1 MFILYHFIPCTITS
15 KPVDESES
23 RPGSKSMRLSTSS
36 KLPFCTNQR
45 HLGIPAPKK
54 RKIALNQS
62 AWKEMVVRCVYFKG
76 NSSSTVGVW
85 RIHSSNTPSRSTNC
99 SLASPLCACPRMKRD
114 SPENVGKRMEKGS
127 ASIQNERINREFF
140 EKVIGK
146 SPDFWNSWT
155 DRMLRNSGWS

>member
-1 MFILYHFIPCTITS
+1 MFILSHAPSRQNPWTRVR
-15 KPVDESES
+15 VDREVN
-23 RPGSKSMRLSTSS
+23 RWGFQLHRSS
-36 KLPFCTNQR
+36 PFCTNQR